1 MAGMAKGLTS
11 LILSLVLCAV
21 TGVRAEGWQHLGNVR
36 SVEKRSDGV
45 VLVTGAAKVQ
55 ITFFRPGI
63 VRVRVAPTGAFPKDF
78 SWAVVEGAKAPA
90 VAVND
95 SSDHVEVSDNEVVV
109 RVKKSPLLV
118 SFEDKQGNTLL
129 ADEPSLPMAWN
140 GERVRVWKQMPLLE
154 NYYGLGDHPGSLNRR
169 NRAFTLWNTDSYAFQ
184 ESTDPIYKS
193 IPFFIGL
200 KEGKAYGVFFD
211 NAYRTNFDFGL
222 ESPFYYAFGSE
233 GGEINYYYFAG
244 PEPKKIV
251 QEFADLVGHTPLP
264 PYWSLGFQQSRYSYY
279 PEARVYEIAK
289 TFREKKIPL
298 DAIYLDI
305 DYQQGYA
312 PFTVNREY
320 FPHFEQLIGDLSKQG
335 IHIVLITDLH
345 LKYEPDH
352 GYSPYDSGTKVDA
365 FVKKA
370 DGSLYVAPVWPGLSV
385 FPDFTLARV
394 RDWWGT
400 LYKDFVGMGVSGFWN
415 DMNEPAVFE
424 TVTKTMPLDNRH
436 RLDDGTTLPHRAV
449 HNAFGMQ
456 NVRAT
461 REGLLKL
468 RPNERPFVLTRAAYA
483 GTQRYAATWT
493 GDNISTWNHIRIS
506 TPIMLNMGL
515 SGYPLVGSDI
525 GGFAGSPP
533 SDLLTRWLE
542 LGVFNPIYRDH
553 TGKGSENQ
561 EPWEN
566 TPDEQATRKRYIE
579 LRYRL
584 LPYIYTAMEETSRTG
599 LPLMRPVFLEYPQSA
614 DFYGDDR
621 DFFFG
626 HDLLVEPVVTE
637 MIDAEELK
645 FPAGRWYDFWSAA
658 QFTEKDHVSLRPKLD
673 QVPLFVRAGAILP
686 MQPVVQSTSES
697 PLGPLGLRVYPGE
710 DCHGSLYEDDG
721 HTFGYE
727 NGEYLRVNYSC
738 AVRPGSLSVSSKV
751 EKAGY
756 QPWWKDADM
765 KVFGVETAPKEVRL
779 GEQAVTDWSYDQA
792 EKTVTIPIKDANRDW
807 TATVR
812 Y

>member
-1 MAGMAKGLTS
+1 MSRTVGCRSWLAL
-11 LILSLVLCAV
+11 LVLLIASTCAQ
-21 TGVRAEGWQHLGNVR
+21 AQGWQHVGKVTA
-36 SVEKRSDGV
+36 VESRKDGA
-45 VLVTGAAKVQ
+45 VLKAGSAQVQ
-55 ITFFRPGI
+55 ITFFQPGI
-63 VRVRVAPTGAFPKDF
+63 VRVRVAPTGSFPKNS
-78 SWAVVEGAKAPA
+78 SWAVIQEAKAP
-90 VAVND
+90 
-95 SSDHVEVSDNEVVV
+95 EVKVKDGKEEVLIAGSQVVV
-109 RVKKSPLLV
+109 RVKKNPLLV
-118 SFEDKQGNTLL
+118 NFEDTQGNTVLE
-129 ADEPSLPMAWN
+129 DEPSLPMAWD

-154 NYYGLGDHPGSLNRR
+154 NYYGLGDHPGTLNRR
-169 NRAFTLWNTDSYAFQ
+169 NRTFTLWNTDSYAFQ

-200 KEGKAYGVFFD
+200 RQGTAYGLFFD

-222 ESPFYYAFGSE
+222 ESPFYYTFGSE
-233 GGEINYYYFAG
+233 GGEIDYYYFAG

-251 QEFADLVGHTPLP
+251 QKFVDMVGHTPLP

-279 PEARVYEIAK
+279 PESRVYEIAN

-305 DYQQGYA
+305 DYQRGYA

-320 FPHFEQLIGDLSKQG
+320 FPHFEQMIGDLTKQG
-335 IHIVLITDLH
+335 IHTVLITDLH
-345 LKYEPDH
+345 IKHDPDH
-352 GYSPYDSGTKVDA
+352 GYAPYDSGAKADA

-370 DGSLYVAPVWPGLSV
+370 DGSLYVAPVWPGPAV
-385 FPDFTLARV
+385 FPDFTLTQV

-400 LYKDFVGMGVSGFWN
+400 LYKDFAGMGVSGFWN
-415 DMNEPAVFE
+415 DMNEPAIFE
-424 TVTKTMPLDNRH
+424 TPTKTMPLDNRH
-436 RLDDGTTLPHRAV
+436 RLDDGTTLPHSAV
-449 HNAFGMQ
+449 HNVFGMQ

-461 REGLLKL
+461 RDGLLKL

-493 GDNISTWNHIRIS
+493 GDNISTWNHIRMS

-533 SDLLTRWLE
+533 SDLLTRWIE

-553 TGKGSENQ
+553 TGKGSQNQ

-566 TPDEQATRKRYIE
+566 TPDQEATRKRYIE

-599 LPLMRPVFLEYPQSA
+599 TPLMRPVFLEYPQLT
-614 DFYGDDR
+614 DFYADER

-626 HDLLVEPVVTE
+626 PDLLVEPVVTE

-645 FPAGRWYDFWSAA
+645 FPTGTWYDFWSPAK
-658 QFTEKDHVSLRPKLD
+658 FTEKQQITMRPRLD
-673 QVPLFVRAGAILP
+673 QVPLFVRGGAILP
-686 MQPVVQSTSES
+686 MQPVIQSTSEA
-697 PLGPLGLRVYPGE
+697 PVGALELRVYPGD
-710 DCHGSLYEDDG
+710 DCHGSLYQDDG
-721 HTFGYE
+721 HTLNYE
-727 NGEYLRVNYSC
+727 RGEFLRVSYSC
-738 AVRPGSLSVSSKV
+738 VVAAAAVTVSSTV

-756 QPWWKDADM
+756 RPWWSEVDA
-765 KVFGVETAPKEVRL
+765 KVFGASSAPKEVRV
-779 GEQAVTDWSYDQA
+779 GEQAVSDWKYDGD
-792 EKTVTIPIKDANRDW
+792 EKSVTIHIKDGRKDW
-807 TATVR
+807 TATVQ

>member
-1 MAGMAKGLTS
+1 MDRRWS
-11 LILSLVLCAV
+11 LLAVALC
-21 TGVRAEGWQHLGNVR
+21 VRASTNVQAQGWQHVGNVQAL
-36 SVEKRSDGV
+36 EKQNDGV
-45 VLVTGAAKVQ
+45 VLKTGAAKVQ
-55 ITFFRPGI
+55 IAFFQPGV

-78 SWAVVEGAKAPA
+78 SWAVIEKAKAPA
-90 VAVND
+90 VNIKDDKDEVL
-95 SSDHVEVSDNEVVV
+95 VSDGEVVV
-109 RVKKSPLLV
+109 RVKKAPLLIN
-118 SFEDKQGNTLL
+118 FEDRQGNTVL

-211 NAYRTNFDFGL
+211 NAFRANFDFGL
-222 ESPFYYAFGSE
+222 ESPLYYTFGSE

-244 PEPKKIV
+244 PEPKRIV
-251 QEFADLVGHTPLP
+251 QEFVEMVGHTPLP

-289 TFREKKIPL
+289 RFREKKIPC

-312 PFTVNREY
+312 PFTVNRDY
-320 FPHFEQLIGDLSKQG
+320 FPHFEQMIGDLTKQG
-335 IHIVLITDLH
+335 IHTVLITDLH
-345 LKYEPDH
+345 IKHDTDH
-352 GYSPYDSGTKVDA
+352 GYFPYDSGAKADA

-370 DGSLYVAPVWPGLSV
+370 DGSLYVAPVWPGPAV
-385 FPDFTLARV
+385 FPDFTLTRV

-400 LYKDFVGMGVSGFWN
+400 LYNEFVGMGVSGFWN

-424 TVTKTMPLDNRH
+424 TPTKTMPPDNQH
-436 RLDDGTTLPHRAV
+436 RLDDGTTLPHTAV
-449 HNAFGMQ
+449 HNVFGMQ

-461 REGLLKL
+461 HDGLLKL

-493 GDNISTWNHIRIS
+493 GDNISTWNHIRLS

-566 TPDEQATRKRYIE
+566 TPDQEPTRKRFIE

-599 LPLMRPVFLEYPQSA
+599 MPLMRPVFLEYPLLS
-614 DFYGDDR
+614 DFYTDDR

-637 MIDAEELK
+637 MMDAHELK
-645 FPAGRWYDFWSAA
+645 FPTGTWYDFWSATK
-658 QFTEKDHVSLRPKLD
+658 FTDHDKVTMRPRLD
-673 QVPLFVRAGAILP
+673 QMPLFVRAGTILP
-686 MQPVVQSTSES
+686 TQPVIQSTSET
-697 PLGPLGLRVYPGE
+697 PVGALELRVYPGE
-710 DCHGSLYEDDG
+710 DCRGSLYQDDG
-721 HTFGYE
+721 HSLNYE
-727 NGEYLRVNYSC
+727 KGEFLRVSYSC
-738 AVRPGSLSVSSKV
+738 EVTTAAVSVSSKV

-756 QPWWKDADM
+756 EPWWHEAEV
-765 KVFGVETAPKEVRL
+765 KVFGLTVAPKEIQVGGQTL
-779 GEQAVTDWSYDQA
+779 SDWNYDQGEKAVTLH
-792 EKTVTIPIKDANRDW
+792 IKDARQDW